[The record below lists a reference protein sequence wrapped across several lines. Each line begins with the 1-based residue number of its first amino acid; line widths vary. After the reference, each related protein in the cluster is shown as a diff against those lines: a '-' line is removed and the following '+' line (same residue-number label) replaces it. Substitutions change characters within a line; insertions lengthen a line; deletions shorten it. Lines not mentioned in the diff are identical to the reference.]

1 MRNALNIRN
10 IAEHKKIWFLGN
22 SCVVCMRRKFFT
34 ALFILLC
41 VTLSGVA
48 QQSFKPAKQVSNQEI
63 EPFGI
68 SRGKSFSLS
77 TAKKPV
83 NDSFTEANQAIKQDL
98 IKEDFSEALNIIR
111 NSYVDAKRI
120 DYNELTKSSITAM
133 LRTLDPHSGF
143 FDKNEFQEMLS
154 EQRSEYS
161 GIGASIANY
170 TVDEKTDTYITA
182 TYPESPAFRAG
193 LRFGDKIVSVN
204 GEQTGEKDSAEVR
217 EKIRGAKGTIV
228 RLMVEK
234 GDTKRLV
241 SVEIRRNLVP
251 QPSIPDAYMLRQ
263 GIGYIALTGGFNY
276 TTSDELDVALSELH
290 KQGMTSLVLDLRDNP
305 GGIVE
310 QAVKVAEKFLPP
322 GQVVLTQKAR
332 FEIDNRT
339 WKTNNRN
346 PETMPLVVLVDGGTA
361 SASEIV
367 GGALQDYDRAL
378 IVGENTFGKGLVQS
392 VLTLPTGA
400 GLTLTT
406 AKYYTP
412 SGRLIQRDYEHGNLY
427 DYYRRTEKVVDKKNA
442 AKTVTG
448 RTVYGGDGITP
459 DEIVKNPLIGDNLLN
474 FSDAMFFF
482 TRDVAN
488 GKITGF
494 ENYAIGRQIQFGHRV
509 RPSDFPVTEQFISAF
524 QKFVANNR
532 KWADLSTQI
541 TINKKFIG
549 TRLRVN
555 LATAAFGSVASDQVL
570 VENDM
575 QVAKS
580 VETLPRAQ
588 SLALT
593 ARKKLNQ

>member
-1 MRNALNIRN
+1 
-10 IAEHKKIWFLGN
+10 
-22 SCVVCMRRKFFT
+22 MRRKIFT
-34 ALFILLC
+34 TLFVLLS

-48 QQSFKPAKQVSNQEI
+48 QQNFKSVKQVSNESEV
-63 EPFGI
+63 EPFRI

-77 TAKKPV
+77 TTKKSS
-83 NDSFTEANQAIKQDL
+83 DSSFTEANQAIKQDI
-98 IKEDFSEALNIIR
+98 IKEDFSEALNVIR
-111 NSYVDAKRI
+111 NNYVDSKRL
-120 DYNELTKSSITAM
+120 DYNELTKSSLTAM
-133 LRTLDPHSGF
+133 LRTLDPHSNY
-143 FDKNEFQEMLS
+143 FDKAEFQDLLS
-154 EQRSEYS
+154 DQRSEYS
-161 GIGASIANY
+161 GIGASIANF
-170 TVDEKTDTYITA
+170 TLNEKTDTYITA

-193 LRFGDKIVSVN
+193 LRFGDKIISVN
-204 GEQTGEKDSAEVR
+204 GEQMGERNSADVR

-234 GDTKRLV
+234 AETNRQV

-251 QPSIPDAYMLRQ
+251 QPSIPDAYILRQ

-310 QAVKVAEKFLPP
+310 QAVKVAEKFLPY
-322 GQVVLTQKAR
+322 GQVVLTQRAR

-339 WKTNNRN
+339 WKTSNRN
-346 PETMPLVVLVDGGTA
+346 PETLPLVVLVDGGTA

-367 GGALQDYDRAL
+367 SGALQDYDRAL

-392 VLTLPTGA
+392 VITLPTGA

-427 DYYRRTEKVVDKKNA
+427 DYYRRIEKPVDKKNA
-442 AKTVTG
+442 SKTLTG

-459 DEIVKNPLIGDNLLN
+459 DEIVKNPIIGDSQLN
-474 FSDAMFFF
+474 FLDAMFFF
-482 TRDVAN
+482 TREIVN
-488 GKITGF
+488 GKVAGF
-494 ENYAIGRQIQFGHRV
+494 ENYAVSKQIQFGHRV
-509 RPSDFPVTEQFISAF
+509 RPSDFPVTEQFITAF
-524 QKFVANNR
+524 QKFVASNANW
-532 KWADLSTQI
+532 KDLSTQI
-541 TINKKFIG
+541 GENKKFIG

-555 LATAAFGSVASDQVL
+555 LATAAFGSVASEQVL
-570 VENDM
+570 VENDI

-580 VETLPRAQ
+580 IETLPRAE

>member
-1 MRNALNIRN
+1 MKKNIC
-10 IAEHKKIWFLGN
+10 I
-22 SCVVCMRRKFFT
+22 T
-34 ALFILLC
+34 LFILLSI
-41 VTLSGVA
+41 TFSGFS
-48 QQSFKPAKQVSNQEI
+48 QRTFKPVKQGSNQPEI
-63 EPFGI
+63 EPFRI
-68 SRGKSFSLS
+68 SQGKFFSLS
-77 TAKKPV
+77 SAKKTSD
-83 NDSFTEANQAIKQDL
+83 NSFTDANRAIKQDR

-111 NSYVDAKRI
+111 NNYVDRKRI
-120 DYNELTKSSITAM
+120 DYNELTKSSLNAM
-133 LRTLDPHSGF
+133 LRTLDPHSSY

-161 GIGASIANY
+161 GIGATIANF
-170 TVDEKTDTYITA
+170 TIDEKTDTYITA
-182 TYPESPAFRAG
+182 TYPESPAFSAG

-204 GEQTGEKDSAEVR
+204 GEQMGEKNSADVR

-228 RLMVEK
+228 RLMIEK
-234 GDTKRLV
+234 ADTKRQI
-241 SVEIRRNLVP
+241 SIEIRRNLVP
-251 QPSIPDAYMLRQ
+251 QPSIPDAYILRQ
-263 GIGYIALTGGFNY
+263 GVGYIALTGGFNY
-276 TTSDELDVALSELH
+276 TTSDELDLALNELH

-310 QAVKVAEKFLPP
+310 QAVKVAEKFLPA
-322 GQVVLTQKAR
+322 GQVVLTQRGR

-339 WKTNNRN
+339 WKTSAKN
-346 PETMPLVVLVDGGTA
+346 PVTLPLVVLVDGGTA

-367 GGALQDYDRAL
+367 SGALQDYDRAL

-427 DYYRRTEKVVDKKNA
+427 DYYRHTEKTSGNKNA
-442 AKTVTG
+442 SKTLTG
-448 RTVYGGDGITP
+448 RTVFSGNGITP
-459 DEIVKNPLIGDNLLN
+459 DEIVKSQAISNSQLN
-474 FSDAMFFF
+474 FIDAMFFF
-482 TRDVAN
+482 TREIIT
-488 GKITGF
+488 GKIAGF
-494 ENYAIGRQIQFGHRV
+494 ENYAVNRQIQFGYRV
-509 RPSDFPVTEQFISAF
+509 RPSDFPVTEPFIAAF
-524 QKFVANNR
+524 KKFVGNNPNWKDLTNKIEVNQKFIA
-532 KWADLSTQI
+532 
-541 TINKKFIG
+541 

-570 VENDM
+570 IDNDL

-580 VETLPRAQ
+580 VETLPRAE

>member
-1 MRNALNIRN
+1 MPVISQD
-10 IAEHKKIWFLGN
+10 IKFLGFGN
-22 SCVVCMRRKFFT
+22 SCFCFMRRKFLT
-34 ALFILLC
+34 TLFVIAF
-41 VTLSGVA
+41 VTLPAFA
-48 QQSFKPAKQVSNQEI
+48 QQTFKPVKQSSNESEV
-63 EPFGI
+63 EPFRI

-77 TAKKPV
+77 TAKKAS
-83 NDSFTEANQAIKQDL
+83 NDSFTEANRTIKQDR

-111 NSYVDAKRI
+111 NNYVDAKQI
-120 DYNELTKSSITAM
+120 DYNDLTKSSLTAM
-133 LRTLDPHSGF
+133 LRTLDPHSNF

-154 EQRSEYS
+154 DQRSEYS

-204 GEQTGEKDSAEVR
+204 GEQTAEKNSAEVR

-228 RLMVEK
+228 RLMIEK
-234 GDTKRLV
+234 ADTNRQV

-263 GIGYIALTGGFNY
+263 GVGYIALTGGFNY

-310 QAVKVAEKFLPP
+310 QAVKVAEKFLPY
-322 GQVVLTQKAR
+322 GQPILTQRGR

-339 WKTNNRN
+339 WKASDRN
-346 PETMPLVVLVDGGTA
+346 PETLPLVVLVDGGTA

-367 GGALQDYDRAL
+367 SGALQDYDRAL

-392 VLTLPTGA
+392 VITLPTGA

-427 DYYRRTEKVVDKKNA
+427 DYYRNTEKVADKKNA
-442 AKTVTG
+442 SKTLTG
-448 RTVYGGDGITP
+448 RTVYGGNGITP
-459 DEIVKNPLIGDNLLN
+459 DEIVKNPVIDNSQLDFL
-474 FSDAMFFF
+474 DAMFFF
-482 TRDVAN
+482 TREIAN
-488 GKITGF
+488 GKIAGF
-494 ENYAIGRQIQFGHRV
+494 ENYAVGKQIQFGHRV
-509 RPSDFPVTEQFISAF
+509 RPSDFPVTGQFINAF
-524 QKFVANNR
+524 QKYIASNSNWKHLNFQSEV
-532 KWADLSTQI
+532 
-541 TINKKFIG
+541 NKKFIA
-549 TRLRVN
+549 TRLRFN
-555 LATAAFGSVASDQVL
+555 LATAAFGNVASDQVL

-580 VETLPRAQ
+580 VETLPRAE

-593 ARKKLNQ
+593 ARKKFNQ